1 MGTSVKNLG
10 KEEGKSKG
18 VGDVFQGGSAGGA
31 FIKVRELGADTPLG
45 MGPAKLPEKVPQ
57 TDNGEETKVMGG

>member
-1 MGTSVKNLG
+1 MGTFG
-10 KEEGKSKG
+10 KDSEMGGRQPKG
-18 VGDVFQGGSAGGA
+18 LRDFFQGGSTGGA
-31 FIKVRELGADTPLG
+31 YIKVRELGADTPLG